1 MTLFPYTTLFRSYI
15 VSERAGIL
23 GTELVAEQIYV
34 KVLDRNDSYA
44 AIEEGVI
51 DRETELIVG
60 TTEELDDRVA
70 IRYKE

>member
-1 MTLFPYTTLFRSYI
+1 MLFRS
-15 VSERAGIL
+15 
-23 GTELVAEQIYV
+23 V